1 MELLMYRKTLMIA
14 ACALA
19 VAGCSS
25 THYPAYPDGWTVSHV
40 GGETD
45 YALLD
50 EVLFP
55 TDSADLSPRAY
66 DIVAQVADDA
76 QAHPNRPIE
85 IDGYTDT
92 TGTHDHN
99 QILSQQR
106 ADAVADILVRHGI
119 DRKRILTRGLGETNL
134 AVPTGNNVSEHRNRR
149 VVIRLLAPLPH

>member
-1 MELLMYRKTLMIA
+1 MYRKALMIA
-14 ACALA
+14 ACTLT

-25 THYPAYPDGWTVSHV
+25 NHYPAYPDGWTVSQV

-55 TDSADLSPRAY
+55 NDSADLSPRAY
-66 DIVAQVADDA
+66 DIVTQVADDA
-76 QAHPNRPIE
+76 QAHPKRPIE

-92 TGTHDHN
+92 TGTPDHN

-106 ADAVADILVRHGI
+106 ADAVAEILVRHGI
-119 DRKRILTRGLGETNL
+119 DRKRILTRGLGETHL
-134 AVPTGNNVSEHRNRR
+134 AVPTGDNVPEHRNRR
-149 VVIRLLAPLPH
+149 VVIRLLAPPPG

>member
-1 MELLMYRKTLMIA
+1 MEPNMYRNALIVA
-14 ACALA
+14 ACTLA

-25 THYPAYPDGWTVSHV
+25 NRYPAYPDGWTVTHV

-66 DIVAQVADDA
+66 DIVTQVADDA
-76 QAHPNRPIE
+76 QVHPDRPIE

-92 TGTHDHN
+92 TGTLDHN

-119 DRKRILTRGLGETNL
+119 DRKRILTRGLGESHL
-134 AVPTGNNVSEHRNRR
+134 AVPTGDNVSEHRNRR
-149 VVIRLLAPLPH
+149 VVIRLLAPPSH